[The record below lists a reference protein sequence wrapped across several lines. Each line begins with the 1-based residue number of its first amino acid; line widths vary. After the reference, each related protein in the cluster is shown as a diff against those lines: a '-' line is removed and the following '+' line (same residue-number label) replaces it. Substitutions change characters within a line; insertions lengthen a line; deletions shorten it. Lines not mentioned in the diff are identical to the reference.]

1 MFHFGTVLATQEKS
15 IARLIGPAVAAA
27 GFELVR
33 VKITG
38 RDVKTLQ
45 VMAERPDKT
54 MSADDCA
61 ALSHALSPLLD
72 ETDPISGS
80 YRLEVS
86 SPGIDRPLTRLKD
99 YEDWQ
104 GYAAKI
110 ELDRMVEGRKRL
122 KGVLAGTEE
131 ANILFDI
138 DGESETA
145 VIPFEWIADAKLV
158 LTDDLIRESLKAA
171 KSAAETRKKTETLH
185 ERD

>member
-1 MFHFGTVLATQEKS
+1 MAAQERS
-15 IARLIGPAVAAA
+15 IAKLIEPAVAAA

-33 VKITG
+33 VRITG

-45 VMAERPDKT
+45 VMAERPDKS

-61 ALSHALSPLLD
+61 ELSRALSPLLD
-72 ETDPISGS
+72 EQDPIAGS

-99 YEDWQ
+99 YADWE

-122 KGVLAGTEE
+122 KGVLAGSEGD
-131 ANILFDI
+131 NVLFDI
-138 DGESETA
+138 EGEGETA
-145 VIPFEWIADAKLV
+145 VIPFGWIADAKLV

-171 KSAAETRKKTETLH
+171 KSAAEKQKEH
-185 ERD
+185 GDQS